1 MHVPVVIDDLDD
13 EADVVDVGGGHVEG
27 ERLVVDGTE
36 AGALDARALLAD
48 ALAVTYKVH
57 LHVRV
62 CNIPHHYVTNIHSI
76 SYYTGCLLK
85 NSLI

>member
-1 MHVPVVIDDLDD
+1 MICALCDKVNAPVVVDDLDD

-36 AGALDARALLAD
+36 AGALHARTLLAY

-62 CNIPHHYVTNIHSI
+62 CNIRHHYVMRSKL
-76 SYYTGCLLK
+76 YECL
-85 NSLI
+85 